1 MQPLKSVSELT
12 NAIDQA
18 VFEFEELSI
27 CVEEDLEDELYD
39 YAEEFRNM
47 AKSLQSLQN
56 RLEGESDFSDVRG
69 LDFMQRAR
77 QLRPIIPFF
86 SLVELVDAACR
97 NGVKE
102 SCVDVG

>member
-27 CVEEDLEDELYD
+27 CAEEDLEDELYD
-39 YAEEFRNM
+39 YAEEFCNM
-47 AKSLQSLQN
+47 AKSLQSLRK
-56 RLEGESDFSDVRG
+56 RLEGESDFSDARG

-86 SLVELVDAACR
+86 SLIELVDTACR

-102 SCVDVG
+102 SDVNVG

>member
-12 NAIDQA
+12 YAIDQA

-27 CVEEDLEDELYD
+27 CAEDDLEDELYD
-39 YAEEFRNM
+39 YADEFRNM
-47 AKSLQSLQN
+47 AKSLQSLRN
-56 RLEGESDFSDVRG
+56 RLEGEVDFSDDRG

-77 QLRPIIPFF
+77 QLQPIIPFY
-86 SLVELVDAACR
+86 SLIELVDAACR

-102 SCVDVG
+102 SSADVG